1 MRRVSITL
9 GLLALLAQPADA
21 QPTALQRCEELAGL
35 AIPAAA
41 IGLPTGGAAV
51 TTARRLAET
60 PPRPHP
66 DGEFAQALPVH
77 CNVQGEIRPV
87 DPAAPRILFNVNLP
101 LSWNGRA
108 LQSGGG
114 GLGGSVI
121 TAPGQKASA
130 RFDPVP
136 LTAPYPI
143 ALGYATFGGDGGHQ
157 GNDVA
162 FMRNDEA
169 MRNWGV
175 ESMKKTRDVALRVI
189 EAAYGSAPTRVIFNG
204 ESAGGREAL
213 MVAQRFPDDYDGV
226 IAVSPVLS
234 WFYIH
239 LADNHIR
246 SLMVSGWLDAAA
258 VRLVAE
264 RTRQSCDEADGVRD
278 GIIARYLE
286 CPNDV
291 ATLRCPDG
299 ARGQGCLSDAQIA
312 VVNAIREPWSMQ
324 VPLAHG
330 ITRYPGFGVTGD
342 EDAPRY
348 QWPFY
353 VTGAEPPSFPLPPGR
368 GFEPRRGAVLNFAAI
383 LVRHA
388 IVQDEAFDPF
398 HFQATRHAAR
408 LQYLSTLFDATD
420 PDLTRFRA
428 RGGKLILLQPAADN
442 AVGTPMVAEYYRSVV
457 ARMGQAE
464 TDSFLRFYVTAGSG
478 HNVVGPSQFDTLSI
492 LEGWLDGTAPPDA
505 PAAFDIHPE
514 TLQTVRSMPACRY
527 PAYARYSGSGD
538 PNRAESFTCTARPDP
553 LGFAPAR

>member
-1 MRRVSITL
+1 MRAASITL
-9 GLLALLAQPADA
+9 GLLALLALPAAA
-21 QPTALQRCEELAGL
+21 QTTALQRCEELAGL

-51 TTARRLAET
+51 TAAQRLAET

-66 DGEFAQALPVH
+66 DGEFAQALPPH

-101 LSWNGRA
+101 LAWNGQA

-136 LTAPYPI
+136 LTAPYPL
-143 ALGYATFGGDGGHQ
+143 ALGTATFGGDGGHQ
-157 GNDVA
+157 GADVA
-162 FMRNDEA
+162 FMRSDEA

-175 ESMKKTRDVALRVI
+175 DSMKKTRDAALRVI
-189 EAAYGSAPTRVIFNG
+189 EAAYGQAPRRVIFSG

-226 IAVSPVLS
+226 IAISPVLS

-246 SLMVSGWLDAAA
+246 SLMVSGWLDAEA
-258 VRLVAE
+258 VRLVAD
-264 RTRQSCDEADGVRD
+264 RTRQSCDGEDGVRD
-278 GIIARYLE
+278 GIVARYLE

-291 ATLRCPDG
+291 AALRCPDG

-324 VPLAHG
+324 VPMAHG

-342 EDAPRY
+342 EDGPRY

-388 IVQDEAFDPF
+388 IVQDEGFDPF
-398 HFQATRHAAR
+398 HFQATRHAGR

-420 PDLTRFRA
+420 PELSRFRA

-442 AVGTPMVAEYYRSVV
+442 AVGTPMVADYYRSVV

-492 LEGWLDGTAPPDA
+492 LEGWLDGRDPPDA
-505 PAAFDIHPE
+505 PAAYDIHPE
-514 TLQTVRSMPACRY
+514 TLRTVRAMPACRY

-538 PNRAESFTCTARPDP
+538 PNRAESFVCTARPDP
-553 LGFAPAR
+553 LAFAPSR